1 LFGCW
6 NVAVALGVLAG
17 TALHNTGSLGLDA
30 AFPTVLLALVL
41 PALADRGTRNAA
53 LAGAVIA
60 VAATP
65 FLPAGLP
72 VLLALAGLVL
82 AGRPAAREEAG
93 EEEGRPAD
101 ANPALEAR

>member
-1 LFGCW
+1 M
-6 NVAVALGVLAG
+6 
-17 TALHNTGSLGLDA
+17 
-30 AFPTVLLALVL
+30 LLALVL
-41 PALADRGTRNAA
+41 PSLADRSTRNAA

-82 AGRPAAREEAG
+82 AGRPAATV
-93 EEEGRPAD
+93 AD
-101 ANPALEAR
+101 TNPALEAR